1 MIPLSRLDQGIP
13 SRRSKSEAKEKERGR
28 RQREEPRR
36 ESRGWDGERG
46 WQEEEGR
53 GEGRG
58 RERTAVI
65 RRRTESSTRS
75 VWNKN
80 IYIISFPCVS
90 PLFQPNILPFQPF
103 CSLSF
108 FSALLPSALCP
119 HWLPPSKRI
128 SRDTV
133 EIQNADN
140 CELLSNQHFLNSLLG
155 LGRQQ
160 EGETS
165 SEEEGD
171 EVRGGGGQQQSTTN
185 RSEIACLLTHHWGER
200 GFIRNHFK

>member
-1 MIPLSRLDQGIP
+1 M
-13 SRRSKSEAKEKERGR
+13 
-28 RQREEPRR
+28 
-36 ESRGWDGERG
+36 
-46 WQEEEGR
+46 
-53 GEGRG
+53 
-58 RERTAVI
+58 
-65 RRRTESSTRS
+65 
-75 VWNKN
+75 
-80 IYIISFPCVS
+80 
-90 PLFQPNILPFQPF
+90 
-103 CSLSF
+103 
-108 FSALLPSALCP
+108 
-119 HWLPPSKRI
+119 
-128 SRDTV
+128 